1 MRTLDWIV
9 LIASLVFIVVYG
21 VWKGRGSKD
30 ITGYFLAN
38 RSMRWYTIL
47 LSIMATQ
54 ASAITFLSA
63 PGQAYVDGM
72 RFVQFYFGLPLAMI
86 ILCITFVPIYHRL
99 KVYTAYEYLEGRF
112 DLKTRVLTSLL
123 FLTQRGLA
131 AGLTIYA
138 PALILS
144 IILGWDIYITNL
156 IIGGLVV
163 IYTASGGTKA
173 VNWTHFYQMLI
184 IMVGMVAAFFMI
196 IHYLPGDI
204 SFLEASYVAGKMGRL
219 NAIDFTFDLDN
230 RYNVWSG
237 LLGGLFLQLSYFGTD
252 QSQVQRYLTGES
264 ITESR
269 MGLLLNG
276 MVKIPMQFFILLIGA
291 MVFVFYQF
299 VAPPIFFNSVETEK
313 ILASEHASQFRE
325 LEQQYG
331 NVFAEKKVLVRDMV
345 SAIRAGD
352 EADVNSAAENLN
364 SLQAQANTVKSQAIE
379 LMQEHDPG
387 MDPKDTNYIFLSF
400 VTNYLP
406 VGLVG
411 LVIAAII
418 AASMSSTAGELNAL
432 ASTTVVDIYR
442 RIFKKNGSERHYVI
456 ASKISTV
463 IWGAYAIFLAEFAS
477 RLGSLIEAV
486 NILGSLFYGTI
497 LGVFLV
503 AFYIKRIGGTAT
515 FLGAFIAEA
524 AVVCCFFFTDIS
536 FLWYNVIGCFGVIL
550 SAALLNPLFK
560 EPRGTESGQP

>member
-30 ITGYFLAN
+30 ISGYFLAN

-112 DLKTRVLTSLL
+112 DLKTRVLTSFL

-144 IILGWDIYITNL
+144 VILGWDIYITNL
-156 IIGGLVV
+156 IIGGLVI

-184 IMVGMVAAFFMI
+184 IMVGMLAAFLMI
-196 IHYLPGDI
+196 IYYLPDDI
-204 SFLEASYVAGKMGRL
+204 SLIDASYIAGKMGRL
-219 NAIDFTFDLDN
+219 NAIDFTFDLNN
-230 RYNVWSG
+230 RYTVWSG

-264 ITESR
+264 VTESR

-276 MVKIPMQFFILLIGA
+276 MVKIPMQFFILFIGA

-299 VAPPIFFNSVETEK
+299 AAPPIFFNSVETDK
-313 ILASEHASQFRE
+313 IRESHYAEQFQE
-325 LEQQYG
+325 LEQRYRA
-331 NVFAEKKVLVRDMV
+331 VFEEKRVVAKELVA
-345 SAIRAGD
+345 AIRSGD
-352 EADVNSAAENLN
+352 ENRVEIVDRELNL
-364 SLQAQANTVKSQAIE
+364 ARDRANDLRKEAVQ
-379 LMQEHDPG
+379 LMQAHDPG
-387 MDPKDTNYIFLSF
+387 MDPQDTNYIFLTF
-400 VTNYLP
+400 VTKYMP

-418 AASMSSTAGELNAL
+418 AASMSSTSGELNAL

-442 RIFKKNGSERHYVI
+442 RMFKKEGSDRHYVV
-456 ASKISTV
+456 ASKVSTV
-463 IWGAYAIFLAEFAS
+463 IWGAYAIFLAESAS

-497 LGVFLV
+497 LGIFLV

-515 FLGAFIAEA
+515 FWAAFIAEA
-524 AVVCCFFFTDIS
+524 AVVFCFFFTDIS
-536 FLWYNVIGCFGVIL
+536 FLWYNVVGSAGVIV
-550 SAALLNPLFK
+550 SAMILDPLLK
-560 EPRGTESGQP
+560 AGASQ